1 MDNILSNAFK
11 LFLKPK
17 SLEEKMKKMK
27 ESLASQKVSIDTP
40 LVQVVMNG
48 ERKVL
53 SIKIKTQI
61 KGREELQESLKEAV
75 NRAADEVQR
84 KTVSKIMKEFHID
97 PSLLP

>member
-1 MDNILSNAFK
+1 
-11 LFLKPK
+11 
-17 SLEEKMKKMK
+17 
-27 ESLASQKVSIDTP
+27 
-40 LVQVVMNG
+40 MNG